1 MTERAAASPP
11 VAAPVAAKPTI
22 EQAIL
27 AGPILPTILRLAA
40 PNVFTVSVQTAV
52 AVVETWYVG
61 QTGIAS
67 LAALALVFPMLM
79 LLQTTSAG
87 AMGGGVSS
95 SIARA
100 LGGGEMAKAQALIA
114 HAMVIA
120 LAAGAVFSLVF
131 LGLGPAL
138 YRLLG
143 GEGEVLG
150 RALTYSNI
158 LFAGAILVWQQNTLV
173 SVVRG
178 TGNMGLPTVAL
189 VGGALVQMVLGGA
202 LTLGWF
208 GLPALGIA
216 GIGWGMVGG
225 AGFGIAV
232 TVAHLLGARARV
244 RLRFAGVALQWR
256 LFKDI
261 LSVGAIASLS
271 SLQTVLT
278 VVVLSGLVA
287 RYGTTALAGYGIG
300 ARLEFLQ
307 IPLVF
312 GIGAA
317 LVPMVGMNYGAGNG
331 ARAKRVAWIGAA
343 AAGGIT
349 GAIGIIVAVF
359 PGLWAGMFT
368 SDAAVLATA
377 YDYLRIAGPCYG
389 FFGLGLA
396 LYFASQGSR
405 KVLGPVLAGTLRL
418 VVVVIGGLLIAGA
431 QVHVTWLF
439 AIVGAAMLAYAA
451 FAAAAVALTRWTR

>member
-1 MTERAAASPP
+1 VTDRTAASPK
-11 VAAPVAAKPTI
+11 ALAGKPSI

-40 PNVFTVSVQTAV
+40 PNIFTVSVQTAV

-79 LLQTTSAG
+79 LMQTTSAG

-100 LGGGEMAKAQALIA
+100 LGGGDTLKAQALIA
-114 HAMVIA
+114 HAIVIA
-120 LAAGAVFSLVF
+120 LIAGAIFSLLF
-131 LGLGPAL
+131 LLLGPAI

-143 GEGEVLG
+143 GEADVLA

-178 TGNMGLPTVAL
+178 TGNMALPTVAL
-189 VGGALVQMVLGGA
+189 VGGALLQMALGGA

-225 AGFGIAV
+225 AAFAIAI
-232 TVAHLLGARARV
+232 TVAYLLGGSARV
-244 RLRFAGVALQWR
+244 RLRFSGIALQWR

-278 VVVLSGLVA
+278 VVILSGFVA

-300 ARLEFLQ
+300 TRLEFLQ

-317 LVPMVGMNYGAGNG
+317 LVPAVGMNYGAGNG
-331 ARAKRVAWIGAA
+331 HRAKRVAWIGALT
-343 AAGGIT
+343 AGAIT
-349 GAIGIIVAVF
+349 GAIGLFVAIF
-359 PGLWAGMFT
+359 PFLWAGMFT
-368 SDAAVLATA
+368 ADAAVLETA

-418 VVVVIGGLLIAGA
+418 IVVVIGGVLIAGA
-431 QVHVTWLF
+431 NVHITWLF

-451 FAAAAVALTRWTR
+451 FAATAVALTKWTK

>member
-1 MTERAAASPP
+1 VTDRAAVSPSP
-11 VAAPVAAKPTI
+11 QAKPST

-27 AGPILPTILRLAA
+27 AGRILPTILRLAA
-40 PNVFTVSVQTAV
+40 PNVFTVAVQSAV
-52 AVVETWYVG
+52 AVVEIWYVG

-67 LAALALVFPMLM
+67 LAALALVFPLLMLM
-79 LLQTTSAG
+79 QTTSAG

-100 LGGGEMAKAQALIA
+100 LGAGDTTKAQALIV
-114 HAMVIA
+114 HAIVIA
-120 LAAGAVFSLVF
+120 LIAGAIFSLIF
-131 LGLGPAL
+131 LGLGPSL

-143 GEGEVLG
+143 GDGEVLAH
-150 RALTYSNI
+150 ALSYSNI
-158 LFAGAILVWQQNTLV
+158 LFAGAILIWQQNTLV

-178 TGNMGLPTVAL
+178 TGNMGLPTKAL
-189 VGGALVQMVLGGA
+189 VGGALLQMVLGGV

-216 GIGWGMVGG
+216 GIGWGAVSG
-225 AGFGIAV
+225 AAFAIAI
-232 TVAHLLGARARV
+232 TVFHLLGGRARV
-244 RLRFAGVALQWR
+244 RLRFRGIALRWQ

-278 VVVLSGLVA
+278 VVILSGLVA

-317 LVPMVGMNYGAGNG
+317 LVPLVGMNYGAGN
-331 ARAKRVAWIGAA
+331 ADRAKRVAWIGALT
-343 AAGGIT
+343 AGVIT
-349 GAIGIIVAVF
+349 GAIGVFVALF
-359 PGLWAGMFT
+359 PFLWASMFT
-368 SDAAVLATA
+368 ADAAALETA

-389 FFGLGLA
+389 FFGFGLA

-418 VVVVIGGLLIAGA
+418 AVVVIGGFLLAGTD
-431 QVHVTWLF
+431 VHVTWLF

-451 FAAAAVALTRWTR
+451 FAAAAVALTKWTK

>member
-1 MTERAAASPP
+1 MTDRAPASAAA
-11 VAAPVAAKPTI
+11 PTRMTGI

-27 AGPILPTILRLAA
+27 HGPILPTILRLAA
-40 PNVFTVSVQTAV
+40 PNVFTVAVQTAV

-79 LLQTTSAG
+79 LMQTTSAG

-95 SIARA
+95 SVARA
-100 LGGGEMAKAQALIA
+100 LGSGDMAKAQALIA
-114 HAMVIA
+114 HAIVIA
-120 LAAGAVFSLVF
+120 LLAGACFSLVF
-131 LGLGPAL
+131 LGLGPSM

-143 GEGEVLG
+143 GDGEVLQ

-178 TGNMGLPTVAL
+178 TGNMGLPTRAL

-225 AGFGIAV
+225 AAFGIAV
-232 TVAHLLGARARV
+232 TVSHLLGSKARV
-244 RLRFAGVALQWR
+244 RLRFAGIALQWR

-278 VVVLSGLVA
+278 VVILSGFVA

-300 ARLEFLQ
+300 TRLEFLQ

-317 LVPMVGMNYGAGNG
+317 LVPLVGMNYGAGNG
-331 ARAKRVAWIGAA
+331 ARAKRVAWIGGLT
-343 AAGGIT
+343 AGAIT
-349 GAIGIIVAVF
+349 GAIGMAVVIF
-359 PGLWAGMFT
+359 PWLWAGLFT
-368 SDAAVLATA
+368 NDPAVLATA

-418 VVVVIGGLLIAGA
+418 AIVVLGGFLVVGQELQIG
-431 QVHVTWLF
+431 WLF
-439 AIVGAAMLAYAA
+439 AIVGVAMLAYAA
-451 FAAAAVALTRWTR
+451 FAATAVAVTKWTR

>member
-1 MTERAAASPP
+1 MTDRAS
-11 VAAPVAAKPTI
+11 AAPAALKAKPGI

-27 AGPILPTILRLAA
+27 AGPILPTILRLAG
-40 PNVFTVSVQTAV
+40 PNVFTVAVQTAV

-79 LLQTTSAG
+79 LMQTTSAG

-100 LGGGEMAKAQALIA
+100 LGSGDVPKAQALIA
-114 HAMVIA
+114 HAGVIA
-120 LAAGAVFSLVF
+120 LIAGAVFSLIF
-131 LGLGPAL
+131 LLLGPSI

-143 GEGEVLG
+143 GEGEVLA
-150 RALTYSNI
+150 RALAYSNL
-158 LFAGAILVWQQNTLV
+158 LFAGAVLVWLQNTLV

-178 TGNMGLPTVAL
+178 SGNMGLPTVAL
-189 VGGALVQMVLGGA
+189 VGGALVQMVVGGA
-202 LTLGWF
+202 LTLGWL
-208 GLPALGIA
+208 GLPALGIG
-216 GIGWGMVGG
+216 GIGWGLVIG
-225 AGFGIAV
+225 AAFGIAV
-232 TVAHLLGARARV
+232 TVIYLMSSRSRV
-244 RLRFAGVALQWR
+244 RLRFAGIALRWQHFR
-256 LFKDI
+256 DI
-261 LSVGAIASLS
+261 LSVGAIACVS

-278 VVVLSGLVA
+278 VVILSGFVA

-300 ARLEFLQ
+300 TRLEFLQ

-317 LVPMVGMNYGAGNG
+317 LVPAVGMNYGAGNG
-331 ARAKRVAWIGAA
+331 ARAKRVAWIGALT
-343 AAGGIT
+343 AGAIT
-349 GAIGIIVAVF
+349 GTIGIVVAVAPF
-359 PGLWAGMFT
+359 LWAGMFT
-368 SDAAVLATA
+368 GEPAVLETA
-377 YDYLRIAGPCYG
+377 YDYLRIAGACYG

-418 VVVVIGGLLIAGA
+418 VIVVVGGFIVAGSDLP
-431 QVHVTWLF
+431 VSWLF
-439 AIVGAAMLAYAA
+439 AIVGVAMLAYAA
-451 FAAAAVALTRWTR
+451 FAAAAVAITKWTK

>member
-1 MTERAAASPP
+1 MSDTASVATKP
-11 VAAPVAAKPTI
+11 VIAKTTI

-52 AVVETWYVG
+52 AIVETWYVG
-61 QTGIAS
+61 QTGIVS

-79 LLQTTSAG
+79 LVQTTSAG

-100 LGGGEMAKAQALIA
+100 LGAGDTIKAQALIA
-114 HAMVIA
+114 HAIVIA
-120 LAAGAVFSLVF
+120 LLAGAAFSLVF
-131 LGLGPAL
+131 VGLGPAI
-138 YRLLG
+138 YGLLG
-143 GEGEVLG
+143 GDGEVLA
-150 RALTYSNI
+150 RALQYSDI
-158 LFAGAILVWQQNTLV
+158 LFAGAVLVWLQNTLV

-178 TGNMGLPTVAL
+178 TGNMGLPTAAL
-189 VGGALVQMVLGGA
+189 VGGALVQMVLGGF

-216 GIGWGMVGG
+216 GIGWGMICGAAFGVG
-225 AGFGIAV
+225 V
-232 TVAHLLGARARV
+232 TVIYLMSRHARV
-244 RLRFAGVALQWR
+244 RLRFAGIALRWQ

-261 LSVGAIASLS
+261 LSVGAIACLS

-317 LVPMVGMNYGAGNG
+317 LVPAVGMNYGAGNG
-331 ARAKRVAWIGAA
+331 ARAKRVAWIGALT
-343 AAGGIT
+343 AGAIT
-349 GAIGIIVAVF
+349 GAIGIVVAIV
-359 PGLWAGMFT
+359 PWLWAGMFT
-368 SDAAVLATA
+368 SDQAVLETA

-418 VVVVIGGLLIAGA
+418 IVIVLGGLLVAA
-431 QVHVTWLF
+431 QDVPVTWLF
-439 AIVGAAMLAYAA
+439 AIVAAAMLGYAA
-451 FAAAAVALTRWTR
+451 FAAAAVAMSRWTR

>member
-1 MTERAAASPP
+1 MSDRAAAAQKPLSS
-11 VAAPVAAKPTI
+11 KPTI

-40 PNVFTVSVQTAV
+40 PNIFTVGVQTAV

-79 LLQTTSAG
+79 LVQTTSAG

-100 LGGGEMAKAQALIA
+100 LGGGDIVKAQALIA
-114 HAMVIA
+114 HAIVIA
-120 LAAGAVFSLVF
+120 LIAGAAFSLLF
-131 LGLGPAL
+131 LGFGPSI
-138 YRLLG
+138 YRVLG
-143 GEGEVLG
+143 GDGEVLA

-158 LFAGAILVWQQNTLV
+158 LFAGAVLVWQQNTLV

-178 TGNMGLPTVAL
+178 TGNMGLPTKAL

-216 GIGWGMVGG
+216 GIGWGMIGG

-232 TVAHLLGARARV
+232 TVIYLMSRHARV
-244 RLRFAGVALQWR
+244 RLRFSGIALRWQ

-261 LSVGAIASLS
+261 LSVGAIACVS

-317 LVPMVGMNYGAGNG
+317 LVPAVGMNYGAGNG
-331 ARAKRVAWIGAA
+331 ARAKRVAWIGAL
-343 AAGGIT
+343 AAGAIT
-349 GAIGIIVAVF
+349 GAIGIFVAIF
-359 PGLWAGMFT
+359 PSLWAGMFT
-368 SDAAVLATA
+368 DDAAVLATA

-418 VVVVIGGLLIAGA
+418 IVIVLGGLLIAGDG
-431 QVHVTWLF
+431 VHITWLF
-439 AIVGAAMLAYAA
+439 AIVAAAMLAYAA
-451 FAAAAVALTRWTR
+451 FAAGAVAITKWTK

>member
-1 MTERAAASPP
+1 MSDTASVAVKP
-11 VAAPVAAKPTI
+11 VIAKTSI

-52 AVVETWYVG
+52 AIVETWYVG

-79 LLQTTSAG
+79 LVQTTSAG

-100 LGGGEMAKAQALIA
+100 LGGGDMLKAQALIA
-114 HAMVIA
+114 HAIVIA
-120 LAAGAVFSLVF
+120 LLAGAAFSLIF
-131 LGLGPAL
+131 LGLGPSI

-143 GEGEVLG
+143 GEAEVLA
-150 RALTYSNI
+150 RALQYSDI
-158 LFAGAILVWQQNTLV
+158 LFAGAVLVWLQNTLV

-178 TGNMGLPTVAL
+178 TGNMGLPTIAL
-189 VGGALVQMVLGGA
+189 VGGALVQMVLGGF
-202 LTLGWF
+202 LTLGWL

-216 GIGWGMVGG
+216 GIGWGMICGAAFGVG
-225 AGFGIAV
+225 V
-232 TVAHLLGARARV
+232 TTLYLMGGRARV
-244 RLRFAGVALQWR
+244 RLRLVGIALRWQHFR
-256 LFKDI
+256 DI
-261 LSVGAIASLS
+261 LSVGAIACLS

-317 LVPMVGMNYGAGNG
+317 LVPAVGMNYGAGNG
-331 ARAKRVAWIGAA
+331 ARAKRVAWIGALTA
-343 AAGGIT
+343 AAVT
-349 GAIGIIVAVF
+349 GAIGLVVAIA
-359 PGLWAGMFT
+359 PMLWAGMFT
-368 SDAAVLATA
+368 SDPAVLETA
-377 YDYLRIAGPCYG
+377 SDYLRIAGPCYG

-396 LYFASQGSR
+396 LYFASQGAR
-405 KVLGPVLAGTLRL
+405 KVLGPVLGGTLRL
-418 VVVVIGGLLIAGA
+418 AVIVIGGLLVASQGVSIG
-431 QVHVTWLF
+431 WLF
-439 AIVGAAMLAYAA
+439 AIVAAAMLVYAA
-451 FAAAAVALTRWTR
+451 FTAAAVAGTRWTN